1 MEVDKAKA
9 FFEETESSLIDQVCG
24 LLRGHEGIIV
34 NYMAD
39 LVAATCGVDK
49 EMMLND
55 CDKIY
60 MAQARWLYW
69 YVIRYMTN
77 DTYEKI
83 AERTALLGHS
93 YASSSI
99 GLCINKMSQLIETN
113 PLWQHRWGVVKSIAR
128 VWMDSKN
135 SSSQRRQEIKITV
148 HSPRDYDLKFDIKK
162 D

>member
-1 MEVDKAKA
+1 MDIDEAKA
-9 FFEETESSLIDQVCG
+9 FFEEKESSLINQVCG
-24 LLRGHEGIIV
+24 LLRGHEEVIV

-55 CDKIY
+55 CDKLY

-69 YVIRYMTN
+69 YAIRYMTN

-83 AERTALLGHS
+83 AERTALQGHN

-113 PLWQHRWGVVKSIAR
+113 PLWQHRWGIVKSIAK
-128 VWMDSKN
+128 VWMDGGRSN
-135 SSSQRRQEIKITV
+135 QRRREIKITV
-148 HSPRDYDLKFDIKK
+148 HHSNEYDVKFDIKK